1 MHPEYPRLAVVCY
14 DLRSKVR
21 APHAAERLKGALLC
35 DVEPKRLQDLDFVW
49 LYDEQG
55 LSIQETGAKAPGPVR
70 AEFITS
76 AVGHRY
82 RFGGGKGQQ
91 IAKAVGVKAGVYP
104 QDRKSVV

>member
-1 MHPEYPRLAVVCY
+1 MPPESSRLAVVCTE
-14 DLRSKVR
+14 DRGEVR
-21 APHAAERLKGALLC
+21 AAHAAQRLQCALLC
-35 DVEPKRLQDLDFVW
+35 DVDPKRLQDLDFGL

-55 LSIQETGAKAPGPVR
+55 LPLQETGAKAPAPVR
-70 AEFITS
+70 AEFITG